1 MRRIFYLSIVLM
13 IISYAHPAVA
23 EDSSLTHIQDDL
35 LEELGGSE
43 IDHYW
48 QRIITDYGEYLPDL
62 EKVSFHTLVKEQGE
76 FSLKSIFSSLI
87 KFLLHEFILNS
98 QLLGILLLLTIF
110 SATLQTLQKAFSE
123 SSISQIAYFVIYIGL
138 IYIALN
144 SFMIAYA
151 YTKET
156 IDTLSGFMIALVP
169 LILSLMA
176 TVGSITALAYFH
188 PMTIFLIHTSSVI
201 VSKVVLPLLLLGAL
215 LQIVSSLSKHYRM
228 THLAQMFRTF
238 SLGILGALLTIFIG
252 VMSVQGGVHAAQD
265 GLILKTAKFLTGNL
279 IPVIGQTFTDA
290 ADTVLGA
297 SLLLKNAVGIVGL
310 IIIVLI
316 VIFPA
321 LKLFVIAFIYKLAA
335 ATLQPLSDGPVVV
348 SLHTVSQYMFFI
360 LACLL
365 TVSLMFFLAIIV
377 LIVSSNVILLFR

>member
-1 MRRIFYLSIVLM
+1 MRQFIFLSVVL
-13 IISYAHPAVA
+13 ITVCSAHPVSAQPATVNQ
-23 EDSSLTHIQDDL
+23 LQDDL
-35 LEELGGSE
+35 LNELNDDTVE
-43 IDHYW
+43 YYW
-48 QRIITDYGEYLPDL
+48 QMITTDYGEYLPAL
-62 EKVSFHTLVKEQGE
+62 EKTSFRELIKQQDEL
-76 FSLKSIFSSLI
+76 SLKSILISLS
-87 KFLLHEFILNS
+87 KFLLHELILNS

-110 SATLQTLQKAFSE
+110 SVTLQTLQRAFSE

-144 SFMIAYA
+144 SFMIAYS

-156 IDTLSGFMIALVP
+156 IDTLSNFMIALIP
-169 LILSLMA
+169 LVLSLMA

-188 PMTIFLIHTSSVI
+188 PMTIFLIHVTGII

-265 GLILKTAKFLTGNL
+265 GLILKTAKFVTGNL

-335 ATLQPLSDGPVVV
+335 AILQPLSDGPVVV

-365 TVSLMFFLAIIV
+365 TVSLMFFLAIII

>member
-1 MRRIFYLSIVLM
+1 MKRLIFLTVSLLLVNFASG
-13 IISYAHPAVA
+13 ISA
-23 EDSSLTHIQDDL
+23 ESVTSDPLHDDL
-35 LEELGGSE
+35 LNELNDDQIES
-43 IDHYW
+43 YW
-48 QRIITDYGEYLPDL
+48 QIITTNYGEYLPTL
-62 EKVSFHTLVKEQGE
+62 EKASFRELVRRHDELTLKNIML
-76 FSLKSIFSSLI
+76 SLS
-87 KFLLHEFILNS
+87 KFLLHELILNS

-110 SATLQTLQKAFSE
+110 SVTLQTLQRAFSE
-123 SSISQIAYFVIYIGL
+123 SSISQIAYFIIYIGL

-144 SFMIAYA
+144 SFMVAYT

-156 IDTLSGFMIALVP
+156 IDTLSGFMIALIP

-176 TVGSITALAYFH
+176 TVGSITALAFFH
-188 PMTIFLIHTSSVI
+188 PMTIFLIHISGVVI
-201 VSKVVLPLLLLGAL
+201 SKIVLPLLLLGAL
-215 LQIVSSLSKHYRM
+215 LQIVSSLSKHYRV

-238 SLGILGALLTIFIG
+238 SLGILGVLLTVFIG
-252 VMSVQGGVHAAQD
+252 VMSVQGGVHAVQD
-265 GLILKTAKFLTGNL
+265 GLILKTAKFVTGNL

-310 IIIVLI
+310 IIIVFI

-321 LKLFVIAFIYKLAA
+321 LKLFVIAIIYKLAA
-335 ATLQPLSDGPVVV
+335 AILQPISDGPVVV
-348 SLHTVSQYMFFI
+348 SLHTISQYMFFI

-365 TVSLMFFLAIIV
+365 TVSLMFFLAIII